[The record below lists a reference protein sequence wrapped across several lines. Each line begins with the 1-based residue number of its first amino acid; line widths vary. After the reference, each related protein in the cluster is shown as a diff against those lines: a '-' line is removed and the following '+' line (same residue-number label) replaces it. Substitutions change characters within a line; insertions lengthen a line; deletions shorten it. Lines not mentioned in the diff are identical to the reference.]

1 MKYKRLI
8 FVLSILILVG
18 STFAQSGYRDIA
30 WGSPKVLA
38 RKMAIVYFGDRYLE
52 TESKLIFNS
61 PFQGNNGVYTFF
73 FTDDSLHTVTIKS
86 ELPYVLSDEKKFS
99 ENFEKSEKS
108 INDLIM
114 RINGKYGRP
123 LLNEQV
129 GTDLFLRWEDG
140 DTEIELFVQ
149 RSFKYKILMSY
160 RWIPFFERRKEV
172 KIQQYQNEL

>member
-1 MKYKRLI
+1 MKYKRMVCLLSVLI
-8 FVLSILILVG
+8 FVGNSL
-18 STFAQSGYRDIA
+18 AQSGYRDIQ
-30 WGSPKVLA
+30 WGSTKLSA
-38 RKMAIVYFGDRYLE
+38 RKMAIGYFGDRYLE

-61 PFQGNNGVYTFF
+61 PFQGNDAVYTFF

-86 ELPYVLSDEKKFS
+86 ELPYALSDEKKFS
-99 ENFEKSEKS
+99 ENFEKSEKA
-108 INDLIM
+108 IDDLTM

-123 LLNEQV
+123 VLDEQV